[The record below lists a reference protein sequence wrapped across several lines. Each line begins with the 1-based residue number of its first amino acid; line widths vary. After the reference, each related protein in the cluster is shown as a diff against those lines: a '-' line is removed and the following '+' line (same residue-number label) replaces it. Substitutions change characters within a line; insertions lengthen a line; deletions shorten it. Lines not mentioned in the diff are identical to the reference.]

1 MEVEEDFSLEYL
13 FQCRNFSLWQ
23 RLIYSVSC
31 HVHLLQG
38 NAILSEFMSASLF
51 QEKAVNRQGLSQI
64 FLLCSGDQQGTPITC
79 IPIINCSRVLC
90 QY

>member
-31 HVHLLQG
+31 HVHRLQG
-38 NAILSEFMSASLF
+38 NAILSEFVCFSLSRESSKQAASLSDIYP
-51 QEKAVNRQGLSQI
+51 V
-64 FLLCSGDQQGTPITC
+64 
-79 IPIINCSRVLC
+79 
-90 QY
+90 